1 MKTQKQTINEM
12 IAQIIAEARKLGYSE
27 ATIWRNITPKFQT
40 VAVYYEKRGV
50 CFYDPAITREL
61 VDLQKERL
69 DREEISIHYY
79 KRVKSAANRLDEFYL
94 TGTLHLN
101 KGGKSVTAGI
111 WSSALKSIYSSNG
124 SLYIVRNKPYGFL
137 TISCDLRIMKIK
149 KDILYI
155 MKGARIMIVT
165 ATEFK
170 TNLGKYLEMAMK
182 QDIFIT
188 KNGKSIARL
197 TSPTVNKLAV
207 LDSLV
212 GIVSEDSAMDEET
225 IRKERLDRQ

>member
-1 MKTQKQTINEM
+1 M
-12 IAQIIAEARKLGYSE
+12 
-27 ATIWRNITPKFQT
+27 
-40 VAVYYEKRGV
+40 
-50 CFYDPAITREL
+50 
-61 VDLQKERL
+61 
-69 DREEISIHYY
+69 
-79 KRVKSAANRLDEFYL
+79 
-94 TGTLHLN
+94 
-101 KGGKSVTAGI
+101 TAGI
-111 WSSALKSIYSSNG
+111 WSRVLKSIYSSNG
-124 SLYIVRNKPYGFL
+124 SLYIARNNLYDFL
-137 TISCDLRIMKIK
+137 TISFDLRIMKIK

-188 KNGKSIARL
+188 KNGKNIARL

>member
-1 MKTQKQTINEM
+1 MS
-12 IAQIIAEARKLGYSE
+12 RGLGD
-27 ATIWRNITPKFQT
+27 
-40 VAVYYEKRGV
+40 V
-50 CFYDPAITREL
+50 
-61 VDLQKERL
+61 
-69 DREEISIHYY
+69 Y
-79 KRVKSAANRLDEFYL
+79 KRQV
-94 TGTLHLN
+94 
-101 KGGKSVTAGI
+101 
-111 WSSALKSIYSSNG
+111 LKSIYSSNG
-124 SLYIVRNKPYGFL
+124 SLYIVRNNPYGFL
-137 TISCDLRIMKIK
+137 TISYDLRIMKIK

-212 GIVSEDSAMDEET
+212 GIVSEGSVMDEET

>member
-1 MKTQKQTINEM
+1 M
-12 IAQIIAEARKLGYSE
+12 
-27 ATIWRNITPKFQT
+27 
-40 VAVYYEKRGV
+40 
-50 CFYDPAITREL
+50 
-61 VDLQKERL
+61 
-69 DREEISIHYY
+69 
-79 KRVKSAANRLDEFYL
+79 
-94 TGTLHLN
+94 
-101 KGGKSVTAGI
+101 TAGI
-111 WSSALKSIYSSNG
+111 WSRVLKSIYSSNG
-124 SLYIVRNKPYGFL
+124 SLYIVRNNLYDFL

-149 KDILYI
+149 KDILYT
-155 MKGARIMIVT
+155 MKEARIMIVT

-188 KNGKSIARL
+188 KNGKNIARL

-212 GIVSEDSAMDEET
+212 GIVSEGSVMDEET

>member
-1 MKTQKQTINEM
+1 M
-12 IAQIIAEARKLGYSE
+12 
-27 ATIWRNITPKFQT
+27 
-40 VAVYYEKRGV
+40 
-50 CFYDPAITREL
+50 
-61 VDLQKERL
+61 
-69 DREEISIHYY
+69 
-79 KRVKSAANRLDEFYL
+79 
-94 TGTLHLN
+94 
-101 KGGKSVTAGI
+101 TAGL
-111 WSSALKSIYSSNG
+111 WSRVLKSIYSSNG
-124 SLYIVRNKPYGFL
+124 SLYIVRNNPYGFL
-137 TISCDLRIMKIK
+137 TISYDLRIMKIK

-212 GIVSEDSAMDEET
+212 GIVSEGSVMDEET

>member
-1 MKTQKQTINEM
+1 
-12 IAQIIAEARKLGYSE
+12 
-27 ATIWRNITPKFQT
+27 
-40 VAVYYEKRGV
+40 
-50 CFYDPAITREL
+50 
-61 VDLQKERL
+61 
-69 DREEISIHYY
+69 
-79 KRVKSAANRLDEFYL
+79 
-94 TGTLHLN
+94 
-101 KGGKSVTAGI
+101 
-111 WSSALKSIYSSNG
+111 
-124 SLYIVRNKPYGFL
+124 
-137 TISCDLRIMKIK
+137 MKIK

-188 KNGKSIARL
+188 KNGKNIARL

-212 GIVSEDSAMDEET
+212 GIVSGDSAMDEET

>member
-1 MKTQKQTINEM
+1 M
-12 IAQIIAEARKLGYSE
+12 
-27 ATIWRNITPKFQT
+27 
-40 VAVYYEKRGV
+40 
-50 CFYDPAITREL
+50 
-61 VDLQKERL
+61 
-69 DREEISIHYY
+69 
-79 KRVKSAANRLDEFYL
+79 
-94 TGTLHLN
+94 
-101 KGGKSVTAGI
+101 TAGI
-111 WSSALKSIYSSNG
+111 WSRVLKSIYSSNG
-124 SLYIVRNKPYGFL
+124 SLYIVRNNPYGFL
-137 TISCDLRIMKIK
+137 TISYDLRIMKIK

>member
-1 MKTQKQTINEM
+1 M
-12 IAQIIAEARKLGYSE
+12 
-27 ATIWRNITPKFQT
+27 
-40 VAVYYEKRGV
+40 
-50 CFYDPAITREL
+50 
-61 VDLQKERL
+61 
-69 DREEISIHYY
+69 
-79 KRVKSAANRLDEFYL
+79 
-94 TGTLHLN
+94 
-101 KGGKSVTAGI
+101 TAGL
-111 WSSALKSIYSSNG
+111 WSRVLKSIYSSNG
-124 SLYIVRNKPYGFL
+124 SLYIVRNNLYDFL

-225 IRKERLDRQ
+225 IRKERLARQ

>member
-1 MKTQKQTINEM
+1 M
-12 IAQIIAEARKLGYSE
+12 
-27 ATIWRNITPKFQT
+27 
-40 VAVYYEKRGV
+40 
-50 CFYDPAITREL
+50 
-61 VDLQKERL
+61 
-69 DREEISIHYY
+69 
-79 KRVKSAANRLDEFYL
+79 
-94 TGTLHLN
+94 
-101 KGGKSVTAGI
+101 TAGL
-111 WSSALKSIYSSNG
+111 WSRVLKSIYSSNG
-124 SLYIVRNKPYGFL
+124 SLYIVRNNLYDFL
-137 TISCDLRIMKIK
+137 TISFDLRIMKIK
-149 KDILYI
+149 KDILYT
-155 MKGARIMIVT
+155 MKEARIMIVT

-188 KNGKSIARL
+188 KNGKNIARL

>member
-1 MKTQKQTINEM
+1 M
-12 IAQIIAEARKLGYSE
+12 
-27 ATIWRNITPKFQT
+27 
-40 VAVYYEKRGV
+40 
-50 CFYDPAITREL
+50 
-61 VDLQKERL
+61 
-69 DREEISIHYY
+69 
-79 KRVKSAANRLDEFYL
+79 
-94 TGTLHLN
+94 
-101 KGGKSVTAGI
+101 TAGI
-111 WSSALKSIYSSNG
+111 WSRVLKSIYSSNG
-124 SLYIVRNKPYGFL
+124 SLCIVRNNPCGFL
-137 TISCDLRIMKIK
+137 TISYDLRIMKIK
-149 KDILYI
+149 KDILYT
-155 MKGARIMIVT
+155 MKEACIMIVT

-212 GIVSEDSAMDEET
+212 GIVSEGSVMDEET

>member
-1 MKTQKQTINEM
+1 M
-12 IAQIIAEARKLGYSE
+12 
-27 ATIWRNITPKFQT
+27 
-40 VAVYYEKRGV
+40 
-50 CFYDPAITREL
+50 
-61 VDLQKERL
+61 
-69 DREEISIHYY
+69 
-79 KRVKSAANRLDEFYL
+79 
-94 TGTLHLN
+94 
-101 KGGKSVTAGI
+101 TAGI

-124 SLYIVRNKPYGFL
+124 SLYIVRNNLYDFL

-149 KDILYI
+149 KDILYT
-155 MKGARIMIVT
+155 MKEARIMIVT

-188 KNGKSIARL
+188 KNGKNIARL

>member
-1 MKTQKQTINEM
+1 M
-12 IAQIIAEARKLGYSE
+12 
-27 ATIWRNITPKFQT
+27 
-40 VAVYYEKRGV
+40 
-50 CFYDPAITREL
+50 
-61 VDLQKERL
+61 
-69 DREEISIHYY
+69 
-79 KRVKSAANRLDEFYL
+79 
-94 TGTLHLN
+94 
-101 KGGKSVTAGI
+101 TAGI
-111 WSSALKSIYSSNG
+111 WSRVLKSIYSSNG
-124 SLYIVRNKPYGFL
+124 SLCIVRNNLYGFL
-137 TISCDLRIMKIK
+137 TVSYDLRIMKIK

-188 KNGKSIARL
+188 KNGKNIARL

-225 IRKERLDRQ
+225 IRKERLARQ

>member
-1 MKTQKQTINEM
+1 M
-12 IAQIIAEARKLGYSE
+12 
-27 ATIWRNITPKFQT
+27 
-40 VAVYYEKRGV
+40 
-50 CFYDPAITREL
+50 
-61 VDLQKERL
+61 
-69 DREEISIHYY
+69 
-79 KRVKSAANRLDEFYL
+79 
-94 TGTLHLN
+94 
-101 KGGKSVTAGI
+101 TAGI
-111 WSSALKSIYSSNG
+111 WSRVLKSIDSSNG
-124 SLYIVRNKPYGFL
+124 SLCIVRNNLYGFL
-137 TISCDLRIMKIK
+137 TVSCDLRIMKIK

-155 MKGARIMIVT
+155 MKEARIMIVT

-212 GIVSEDSAMDEET
+212 GIVSEDSAMDE
-225 IRKERLDRQ
+225 

>member
-1 MKTQKQTINEM
+1 
-12 IAQIIAEARKLGYSE
+12 
-27 ATIWRNITPKFQT
+27 
-40 VAVYYEKRGV
+40 
-50 CFYDPAITREL
+50 
-61 VDLQKERL
+61 
-69 DREEISIHYY
+69 
-79 KRVKSAANRLDEFYL
+79 
-94 TGTLHLN
+94 
-101 KGGKSVTAGI
+101 
-111 WSSALKSIYSSNG
+111 
-124 SLYIVRNKPYGFL
+124 
-137 TISCDLRIMKIK
+137 MKIK

-188 KNGKSIARL
+188 KNGKNIARL

-212 GIVSEDSAMDEET
+212 GIVSEGSVMDEET

>member
-1 MKTQKQTINEM
+1 M
-12 IAQIIAEARKLGYSE
+12 
-27 ATIWRNITPKFQT
+27 
-40 VAVYYEKRGV
+40 
-50 CFYDPAITREL
+50 
-61 VDLQKERL
+61 
-69 DREEISIHYY
+69 
-79 KRVKSAANRLDEFYL
+79 
-94 TGTLHLN
+94 
-101 KGGKSVTAGI
+101 TAGM
-111 WSSALKSIYSSNG
+111 WSRVLKSIFSSNG
-124 SLYIVRNKPYGFL
+124 SLYIERNNPCGFL
-137 TISCDLRIMKIK
+137 TISYDLRIMKIK

-225 IRKERLDRQ
+225 IRKERLARQ